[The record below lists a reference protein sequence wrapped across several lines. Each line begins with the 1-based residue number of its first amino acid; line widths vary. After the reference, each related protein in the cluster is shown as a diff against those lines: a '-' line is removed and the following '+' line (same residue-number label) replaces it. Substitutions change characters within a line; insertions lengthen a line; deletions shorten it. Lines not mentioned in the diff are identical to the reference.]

1 MDTGKTRARV
11 FCPLGPNREEDE
23 AVYVQLLCRGALGS
37 ASEVKEELEKL

>member
-1 MDTGKTRARV
+1 MGAGKARARV